1 MKWER
6 VELGEV
12 CEILSGSTPSRA
24 KPNYWNG
31 DIPWVTPKDLS
42 GNSSKYLDSVPEYI
56 TDEGYKSC
64 SAKMLPPESLL
75 FSSRAPIGHLAITKF
90 SLCTNQGFKSMV
102 PSDKLNIDYLYFCI
116 KANIEKI
123 KQLGRGATFKEVSK
137 SSLAKFQ
144 IPLPPLPEQRRL
156 AARLDKADAV
166 RQKSRAVVE
175 AYGELG
181 RSVFLE
187 VFGDPV
193 RNPHNFPKGKIE
205 DLVSEVKYGTSKK
218 AGKEGKFKYLRMNNI
233 TYSGDLNLD
242 KLKYIDLTEKEQLKY
257 LVKKGDIL
265 FNRTN
270 SKELVGKTTVFNRD
284 EQMAIAGYIIRVR
297 TNELA
302 DPYYISGY
310 LNSIHGKMV
319 LENMCKNIVGM
330 ANINAKELQSIPILI
345 PPLDLQTR
353 FAGMVGN
360 IEAQRRLAERQLEAA
375 EAVFG
380 GVLQGVFGEGLEVRG

>member
-1 MKWER
+1 MTNRRNPVKPGR
-6 VELGEV
+6 
-12 CEILSGSTPSRA
+12 PS
-24 KPNYWNG
+24 
-31 DIPWVTPKDLS
+31 V
-42 GNSSKYLDSVPEYI
+42 KYAV
-56 TDEGYKSC
+56 
-64 SAKMLPPESLL
+64 L
-75 FSSRAPIGHLAITKF
+75 FRTSRTSYPA
-90 SLCTNQGFKSMV
+90 V
-102 PSDKLNIDYLYFCI
+102 SDKIV
-116 KANIEKI
+116 
-123 KQLGRGATFKEVSK
+123 KET
-137 SSLAKFQ
+137 Q

-156 AARLDKADAV
+156 AARLDQADAL

-175 AYGELG
+175 TYAALG

-193 RNPHNFPKGKIE
+193 RNPHNFPKETIE

-233 TYSGDLNLD
+233 TYSGDLDLE
-242 KLKYIDLTEKEQLKY
+242 KLKYIDLTEKEQPKY

-270 SKELVGKTTVFNRD
+270 SKELVGKTTVFNQD

-302 DPYYISGY
+302 NPYYISGY
-310 LNSIHGKMV
+310 LNSRHGKMV

-330 ANINAKELQSIPILI
+330 ANINAKELQSIPILL
-345 PPLDLQTR
+345 PPLPLQTR
-353 FAGMVGN
+353 FAVMVAN
-360 IEAQRRLAERQLEAA
+360 IEAQRRLAERQLAAA

-380 GVLQGVFGEGLEVRG
+380 GVLQGTFEM

>member
-6 VELGEV
+6 VELGDLV
-12 CEILSGSTPSRA
+12 EITSGGAFKSKLFNEEGKGLPLVRIRNVGTNSTDTYY
-24 KPNYWNG
+24 KG
-31 DIPWVTPKDLS
+31 DYD
-42 GNSSKYLDSVPEYI
+42 SKYIIDNQDFLISMDGEFRVEKWLGGKALLNQRVCKIDSASEKLD
-56 TDEGYKSC
+56 
-64 SAKMLPPESLL
+64 
-75 FSSRAPIGHLAITKF
+75 R
-90 SLCTNQGFKSMV
+90 N
-102 PSDKLNIDYLYFCI
+102 YLYRFLPFEL
-116 KANIEKI
+116 KKIEDKTSFVTVKHLSVKKI
-123 KQLGRGATFKEVSK
+123 KNI
-137 SSLAKFQ
+137 Q
-144 IPLPPLPEQRRL
+144 IPLPPLPEQCRL

-166 RQKSRAVVE
+166 RQKSRALVE
-175 AYGELG
+175 AYAELG

-193 RNPHNFPKGKIE
+193 RNPHNFPKGIIE

-233 TYSGDLNLD
+233 TYSGDLDLE
-242 KLKYIDLTEKEQLKY
+242 KLKYIDLTEKEQPKY

-270 SKELVGKTTVFNRD
+270 SKELVGKTTVFNQD

-302 DPYYISGY
+302 NPYYISGY
-310 LNSIHGKMV
+310 LNSRHGKMV

-330 ANINAKELQSIPILI
+330 ANINAKELQSIPILL
-345 PPLDLQTR
+345 PPLPLQTR
-353 FAGMVGN
+353 FAAMVAN
-360 IEAQRRLAERQLEAA
+360 IESQRRLAERQLEAA

-380 GVLQGVFGEGLEVRG
+380 GVLQGTFEMPRPPKPEGEGG